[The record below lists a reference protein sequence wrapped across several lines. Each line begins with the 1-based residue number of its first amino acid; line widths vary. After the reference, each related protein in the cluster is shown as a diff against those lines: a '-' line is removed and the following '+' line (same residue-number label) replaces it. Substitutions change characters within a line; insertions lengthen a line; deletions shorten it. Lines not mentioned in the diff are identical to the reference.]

1 MRDDFRQQ
9 GGQEEEE
16 EDEEEEGED
25 AADADDSSRRQ
36 QGSKPNKQRRPT
48 DTVATIEKIKSNW
61 LKDALRPPTTTAID
75 ADVDVWNGKNKV
87 PAWYQSVSLAA
98 PHPHP
103 TLPTH
108 TPHFLLSVRR
118 ANVVLC

>member
-9 GGQEEEE
+9 GGQEDEDEE
-16 EDEEEEGED
+16 EDED
-25 AADADDSSRRQ
+25 ADADADAHDSSRRQ

-61 LKDALRPPTTTAID
+61 LKDALRPPTTAIE

-87 PAWYQSVSLAA
+87 PAWYQSVSRAA
-98 PHPHP
+98 LHPFN
-103 TLPTH
+103 TH
-108 TPHFLLSVRR
+108 TPHFLLSVPR